1 MTDPLGPIVITSRE
15 VYDAVIRLTGRV
27 DVLISQQ
34 SATQT
39 DVADHE
45 ARLRSLERAR
55 WPVPAVALVIAVGS
69 LGVSLLQ
76 AWH

>member
-1 MTDPLGPIVITSRE
+1 MTGEVGPIIITARE

-34 SATQT
+34 SGTAQ

-45 ARLRSLERAR
+45 NRLRSLERRR
-55 WPVPAVALVIAVGS
+55 WQLPGLATVMAGLSLVAS
-69 LGVSLLQ
+69 F
-76 AWH
+76 WHH